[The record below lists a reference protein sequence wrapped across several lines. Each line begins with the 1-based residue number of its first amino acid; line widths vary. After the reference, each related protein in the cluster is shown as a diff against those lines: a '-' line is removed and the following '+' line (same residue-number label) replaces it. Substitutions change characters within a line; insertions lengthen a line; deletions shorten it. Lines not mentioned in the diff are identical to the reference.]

1 MCAGI
6 IITMLGYIGL
16 SLLLLAYITMLT
28 KKAWLFV
35 VINCIASVLLTVHA
49 ILIQD
54 VPFIIVNGFV
64 VIVLSISFW
73 KDRVWQHFIKNKE
86 NNNA

>member
-1 MCAGI
+1 
-6 IITMLGYIGL
+6 
-16 SLLLLAYITMLT
+16 MLT